1 MKKIN
6 KGDRVKL
13 KGREPQGVVKTMGKD
28 DHWVRVDWDAD
39 KKGPKYVH
47 EFELEIIDG

>member
-1 MKKIN
+1 MI

-13 KGREPQGVVKTMGKD
+13 KGREPTGTVKTTGKD
-28 DHWVRVDWDAD
+28 DHWVCVEWDKN

-47 EFELEIIDG
+47 EFELEIINGKS

>member
-1 MKKIN
+1 MN

-13 KGREPQGVVKTMGKD
+13 RGREPTGTVWKMGKD
-28 DHWVRVDWDAD
+28 DHWIQVEWDQN

-47 EFELEIIDG
+47 EFELEIIDGKS